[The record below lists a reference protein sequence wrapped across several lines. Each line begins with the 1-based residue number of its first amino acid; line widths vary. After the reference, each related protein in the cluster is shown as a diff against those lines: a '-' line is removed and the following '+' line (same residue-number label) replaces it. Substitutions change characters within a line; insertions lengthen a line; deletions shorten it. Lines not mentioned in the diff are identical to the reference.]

1 MGKLGGITHVFMI
14 MFGWMLYPISEHSF
28 VLKTAKKLFL
38 ARTRDPNLLKD
49 DPKVDITVKGYSKKV
64 QEEL

>member
-1 MGKLGGITHVFMI
+1 